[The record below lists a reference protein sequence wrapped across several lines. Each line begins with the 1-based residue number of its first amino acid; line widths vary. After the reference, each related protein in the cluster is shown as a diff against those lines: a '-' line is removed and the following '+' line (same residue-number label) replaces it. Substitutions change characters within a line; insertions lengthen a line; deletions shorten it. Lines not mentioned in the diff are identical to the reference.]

1 MKLHGLNVLNYSV
14 SDEDEEEREEVDEAR
29 LRGLE
34 PR

>member
-1 MKLHGLNVLNYSV
+1 MKLHSLMFLNYSV
-14 SDEDEEEREEVDEAR
+14 SEEEEEEREEVDEAR